1 MRREMVV
8 DKELCVIKGRGEGH
22 KGYRIMV
29 KSKNVWC

>member
-22 KGYRIMV
+22 IMV